1 MSSPY
6 SNPATDATTNPDAYI
21 RALFEALGEDDP
33 FEVQSGHA
41 DRIETAIRGLSDA
54 DMRRPEKP
62 GKWSIVQV
70 LNHLVDTEMVY
81 GWRIRMIV
89 AQEQP
94 PIQSYDQ
101 DLWSEKLRS
110 DSGSGKELLEELRV
124 FRRRNLRLLRS
135 LSPAEMQRWGKHE
148 ERGQETVDRLFRMIA
163 GHDRVHLRQIERIK
177 KAHGLA

>member
-1 MSSPY
+1 
-6 SNPATDATTNPDAYI
+6 
-21 RALFEALGEDDP
+21 
-33 FEVQSGHA
+33 
-41 DRIETAIRGLSDA
+41 
-54 DMRRPEKP
+54 MRRPEKP

-110 DSGSGKELLEELRV
+110 DAGTGKELMEELRM